1 MAEFPDNMLHA
12 NPMMDQIRQLKKAN
26 QRLTETGAGLTR
38 DAEDFWNQ
46 CELLKTAVRTKDE
59 QIKYL
64 KEQLAETL
72 GQIESWKEKA
82 RELQTIGKDLE
93 NRLSNQTRVSVS
105 HRTSTLDILD
115 QRTHQ
120 AQQPRP
126 WPHVGSIVQVGNHVY
141 VVRNSY
147 FYVLAV
153 GPSTYT
159 WPQSGQITTLLDG
172 QYLVI
177 GLLVRE
183 FATPLSELREG
194 EEWDIIRIGIESAT
208 GPDSKFG
215 NYILPEKQSE

>member
-1 MAEFPDNMLHA
+1 MAEFPDNMFRP
-12 NPMMDQIRQLKKAN
+12 NPMMDRIRQLEKAN

-38 DAEDFWNQ
+38 NAQDFWNH
-46 CELLKTAVRTKDE
+46 CELLKKAVRTKDE

-105 HRTSTLDILD
+105 HRTRTLDILD

-126 WPHVGSIVQVGNHVY
+126 WPRVGSIVEVGNPDY
-141 VVRNSY
+141 VVLNIY

-159 WPQSGQITTLLDG
+159 WPQSGQTTTLSDG

-177 GLLVRE
+177 GTKQTE
-183 FATPLSELREG
+183 SEESELRDG
-194 EEWDIIRIGIESAT
+194 VDWDIIRIGIESAT

-215 NYILPEKQSE
+215 NYILPEKQLE